1 MFGVPLIVG
10 DVDGLKEMFTD
21 KADALKIPL
30 VFDSD
35 FGLEINEDKMVG
47 AILRLLN
54 DDKLRGKL
62 SRNVRARYLERFTA
76 GQMTEESLSI
86 YNNLINSD
94 TLCRK

>member
-1 MFGVPLIVG
+1 MFGVPLIVS

-54 DDKLRGKL
+54 DNKLRGKL
-62 SRNVRARYLERFTA
+62 SRNVRVRYLERFTA